1 MHLSSQQ
8 MKMAAVAL
16 AGLWVMGLLAVI
28 LISRHRRNA
37 GKTQHAN
44 LPLVLY
50 LVATGCAFLIA
61 GGLYYEMRQNPTS
74 SAVSAPDDTRPDD
87 ILPDDAPPGDTTSSP

>member
-1 MHLSSQQ
+1 MHLSSHQ
-8 MKMAAVAL
+8 MKMVAIAL
-16 AGLWVMGLLAVI
+16 AGLWVIGLLAVI

-50 LVATGCAFLIA
+50 LAATGCAFLLA
-61 GGLYYEMRQNPTS
+61 GGLYYEMQRKNLTYG
-74 SAVSAPDDTRPDD
+74 AVSAPDD
-87 ILPDDAPPGDTTSSP
+87 ILPDDASPGDTTSSP